1 MPSPSPDDARRRD
14 PHHRTRKRRDT
25 VTEHTGAAVFAAEM
39 ERLDLDAAM
48 RAALD
53 HWHAEIAQGRVS
65 VVEARKIPSQAVA
78 ARDRLLAHLRE
89 SEKDDGLGAGHVYE
103 RYSRV
108 FRSRNIPGVTEVL
121 VEMKRFRLVQGMSI
135 GLDVD
140 RVERLLER
148 FPPEEVLR
156 RFENLQT
163 WMGKYHKTNH
173 DGNIL
178 TPVLLD
184 YLSESGDFDSKLG
197 ELDRLKAETR
207 QGRFQMSNVLQRDLE
222 FRRFVYENTRVLEPL
237 TYDLRG
243 RYAQPMSDEEMYGLF
258 IELKEL
264 PPQVDEKFALSEEQL
279 AEAGRAAYEAA
290 GFLNLLMEFRAST
303 TRHIV
308 VVGNDRF
315 GRQWVVEPIEEYL
328 RDGFTVR
335 YDRVRSG
342 TSTRL
347 SVPMVFPR
355 PFVKEISERMPHIV
369 IADGSHAPADPNVMQ
384 LSRALRDYANWFAV
398 FNDIRAEG
406 DGSRYKQESSL
417 PPDHFP
423 ELEKWHEYTGAKEQL
438 AEWVTPGPTYR
449 VTSWAP
455 ELKDEVMMGDER
467 VPRHHEEISGDR
479 PLVVLANAI
488 VYRTEGDDLPDALRG
503 TTPRYF
509 DDPDHHVSDTV
520 VFGFGSHGL
529 ETRRKGTSTERF
541 VSTVQRHIREQV
553 AGLVSHPPAP

>member
-1 MPSPSPDDARRRD
+1 MI
-14 PHHRTRKRRDT
+14 
-25 VTEHTGAAVFAAEM
+25 EHSGAAAFAAEI
-39 ERLDLDAAM
+39 ERLDLDAAL

-53 HWHAEIAQGRVS
+53 YWRQEIVQGRVPIAD
-65 VVEARKIPSQAVA
+65 ARKIPSQALA
-78 ARDRLLAHLRE
+78 ARDRLLAHLRDA
-89 SEKDDGLGAGHVYE
+89 EKDDGIGASHVHE
-103 RYSRV
+103 RYSDV
-108 FRSRNIPGVTEVL
+108 FRSRDIPGVAEIL
-121 VEMKRFRLVQGMSI
+121 VEMKRFGLVQGMSI
-135 GLDVD
+135 GLDVY
-140 RVERLLER
+140 RVDRLLEE
-148 FPPEEVLR
+148 FPSEEVLR
-156 RFENLQT
+156 RFEKLNT
-163 WMGKYHKTNH
+163 WMVRYHKTNH

-178 TPVLLD
+178 TPVVLD
-184 YLSESGDFDSKLG
+184 YLSGGGHFDSKLR

-222 FRRFVYENTRVLEPL
+222 FRRFVYEYARVLEPL

-243 RYAQPMSDEEMYGLF
+243 RYGQTMSEEEMYGLF

-264 PPQVDEKFALSEEQL
+264 PPQIEEEFALNEEQL
-279 AEAGRAAYEAA
+279 TEVGRAAYESA
-290 GFLNLLMEFRAST
+290 GFLNFLMEFRAST

-315 GRQWVVEPIEEYL
+315 GRQWVVEPIEEHL

-355 PFVKEISERMPHIV
+355 PFVKDMSEHMPHIV
-369 IADGSHAPADPNVMQ
+369 VADGSHAPADPNVMQ

-398 FNDIRAEG
+398 FNDVRAEG
-406 DGSRYKQESSL
+406 DGSRYTHESSFPL
-417 PPDHFP
+417 NHFP
-423 ELEKWHEYTGAKEQL
+423 ELEKWHEYTRAREQIV
-438 AEWVTPGPTYR
+438 EWVTPGPTYR

-467 VPRHHEEISGDR
+467 VPHHREEIGGDR

-488 VYRTEGDDLPDALRG
+488 VYRTEGDDLPDALLG

-509 DDPDHHVSDTV
+509 DDPDHHVSDAV
-520 VFGFGSHGL
+520 LFGFGAHGL
-529 ETRRKGTSTERF
+529 ETRRQGTSTERF
-541 VSTVQRHIREQV
+541 VSTVQRHIKEEIARLLSRQ
-553 AGLVSHPPAP
+553 SRDRFTP

>member
-1 MPSPSPDDARRRD
+1 MTA
-14 PHHRTRKRRDT
+14 
-25 VTEHTGAAVFAAEM
+25 HTGAAAFAAEM
-39 ERLDLDAAM
+39 DRLDLDAAM

-65 VVEARKIPSQAVA
+65 VAEARKIPAQALE

-89 SEKDDGLGAGHVYE
+89 VEKDDGMGAGHVYE

-121 VEMKRFRLVQGMSI
+121 VEMKRFGLVQGMSI

-140 RVERLLER
+140 QVDRFLER
-148 FPPEEVLR
+148 FPPEEMLR
-156 RFENLQT
+156 RFEKLDK
-163 WMGKYHKTNH
+163 WMVKYHKTNH

-184 YLSESGDFDSKLG
+184 YLSDGGDFDSKLG

-207 QGRFQMSNVLQRDLE
+207 QGRFQMSNFLQRDLE
-222 FRRFVYENTRVLEPL
+222 FRRFVYEHTRVLEPL
-237 TYDLRG
+237 TYALRR
-243 RYAQPMSDEEMYGLF
+243 RYPQPMSDEEMYGLF

-264 PPQVDEKFALSEEQL
+264 PPQVEEEFALSEEQL
-279 AEAGRAAYEAA
+279 GEVGRAAYEAV
-290 GFLNLLMEFRAST
+290 GFLNFLMDFRAST

-308 VVGNDRF
+308 VLGNDRF

-328 RDGFTVR
+328 GDGFTVR

-355 PFVKEISERMPHIV
+355 SFVKEMSERMPHIV
-369 IADGSHAPADPNVMQ
+369 IVDGSHAPADPNVMQ
-384 LSRALRDYANWFAV
+384 LSRAVRDYANWFPV
-398 FNDIRAEG
+398 FNDIRAGG
-406 DGSRYKQESSL
+406 DGSRYKHESSL
-417 PPDHFP
+417 PLDHFP
-423 ELEKWHEYTGAKEQL
+423 ALEKWHEYTRAKEQL
-438 AEWVTPGPTYR
+438 VEWVTPGPTYR

-467 VPRHHEEISGDR
+467 VPRHHEEIGGDR
-479 PLVVLANAI
+479 PLIVLANAI
-488 VYRTEGDDLPDALRG
+488 VYRTEGDDLPEALSG

-520 VFGFGSHGL
+520 VVGFGSHGL

-541 VSTVQRHIREQV
+541 VSTVQRHIKEEIAR
-553 AGLVSHPPAP
+553 LLSHPPAP

>member
-1 MPSPSPDDARRRD
+1 MTAR
-14 PHHRTRKRRDT
+14 
-25 VTEHTGAAVFAAEM
+25 TGAAAFAAEM
-39 ERLDLDAAM
+39 ERLDLDAEM

-53 HWHAEIAQGRVS
+53 HWHAEIAEGRVS
-65 VVEARKIPSQAVA
+65 VGEARKVPAQAVA

-89 SEKDDGLGAGHVYE
+89 VEKDDGVGAGHVYE

-108 FRSRNIPGVTEVL
+108 FKSRNIPGVTEVI
-121 VEMKRFRLVQGMSI
+121 VEMKRFGLVQGMSI
-135 GLDVD
+135 VPDVD
-140 RVERLLER
+140 RVERFLER

-156 RFENLQT
+156 RFDKLQA
-163 WMGKYHKTNH
+163 WMVKYHKTNH

-184 YLSESGDFDSKLG
+184 YLSDSGDFDSKLG

-207 QGRFQMSNVLQRDLE
+207 QGRFRTSDVLQRDLE
-222 FRRFVYENTRVLEPL
+222 FRRFVYEYTRFLEPL
-237 TYDLRG
+237 TYVLRG
-243 RYAQPMSDEEMYGLF
+243 RYPQPMSDEEMYGLF

-264 PPQVDEKFALSEEQL
+264 PPQVEEEFALSDEQV

-290 GFLNLLMEFRAST
+290 GFLNMLREFRANT

-308 VVGNDRF
+308 VLGNDRF

-328 RDGFTVR
+328 RDGFSVR

-347 SVPMVFPR
+347 AVPMVFPR
-355 PFVKEISERMPHIV
+355 AFVEEITERMPHIV
-369 IADGSHAPADPNVMQ
+369 IVDGSHAPADLNVMQ
-384 LSRALRDYANWFAV
+384 LSRAVRDYANWFAV
-398 FNDIRAEG
+398 FNDTRSEG
-406 DGSRYKQESSL
+406 DGSRYKHESSL
-417 PPDHFP
+417 PLGHFP
-423 ELEKWHEYTGAKEQL
+423 ELEKWHEYTRAKEQL
-438 AEWVTPGPTYR
+438 VEWVTPGPTYR

-467 VPRHHEEISGDR
+467 LSRHHEELGGDR

-488 VYRTEGDDLPDALRG
+488 VYRTQGDDLPDALRG

-509 DDPDHHVSDTV
+509 DDPDHHVADTV

-529 ETRRKGTSTERF
+529 ETRRKGAGTERF
-541 VSTVQRHIREQV
+541 VSTVQRHIKEEIARLQ
-553 AGLVSHPPAP
+553 SDPPTPSGG

>member
-1 MPSPSPDDARRRD
+1 M
-14 PHHRTRKRRDT
+14 
-25 VTEHTGAAVFAAEM
+25 VTS
-39 ERLDLDAAM
+39 D
-48 RAALD
+48 
-53 HWHAEIAQGRVS
+53 
-65 VVEARKIPSQAVA
+65 
-78 ARDRLLAHLRE
+78 
-89 SEKDDGLGAGHVYE
+89 VYE
-103 RYSRV
+103 RYSRL
-108 FRSRNIPGVTEVL
+108 FRWRNIAAVTEVL
-121 VEMKRFRLVQGMSI
+121 IEMKRFRLIQGMSI
-135 GLDVD
+135 APDVD
-140 RVERLLER
+140 LVERFLER
-148 FPPEEVLR
+148 FPPEEVLQ
-156 RFENLQT
+156 RFEKLET
-163 WMGKYHKTNH
+163 WMVKYHKTNH

-184 YLSESGDFDSKLG
+184 YLSDIGDFDSKLG

-207 QGRFQMSNVLQRDLE
+207 RGRFQMSNILQRDLE
-222 FRRFVYENTRVLEPL
+222 FRRFVYEYTRVLEPL
-237 TYDLRG
+237 TYDLRR
-243 RYAQPMSDEEMYGLF
+243 RYPQPMSDEDMYGLF

-264 PPQVDEKFALSEEQL
+264 PPQVKEEFALSEEQL
-279 AEAGRAAYEAA
+279 AEVGRAAYEAA
-290 GFLNLLMEFRAST
+290 GLLSLLMEFRAST

-308 VVGNDRF
+308 VLGNDRF
-315 GRQWVVEPIEEYL
+315 GRQWVVEPIEDYL

-355 PFVKEISERMPHIV
+355 MFVKEITERMPHIV
-369 IADGSHAPADPNVMQ
+369 IVDGSHTPADPNVMQ

-417 PPDHFP
+417 PLGHFP
-423 ELEKWHEYTGAKEQL
+423 ELEKWHEYARAKEQL
-438 AEWVTPGPTYR
+438 VEWVTPGPVYR

-455 ELKDEVMMGDER
+455 ELKDEIMMGDER
-467 VPRHHEEISGDR
+467 VPRHHEDIGGDR

-488 VYRTEGDDLPDALRG
+488 VYRTEGDDRPDALRG

-541 VSTVQRHIREQV
+541 VSTVQRHIKEEV
-553 AGLVSHPPAP
+553 ARVAVPPLGPITKPATPGRYRAGCSWAE